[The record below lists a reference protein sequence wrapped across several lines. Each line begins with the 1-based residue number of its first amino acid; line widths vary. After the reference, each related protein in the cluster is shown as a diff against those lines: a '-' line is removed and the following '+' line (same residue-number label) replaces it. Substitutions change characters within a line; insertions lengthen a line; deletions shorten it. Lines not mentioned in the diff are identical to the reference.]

1 MKLERKEKVGKFLAA
16 VFAIL
21 LFLALWKSATMG
33 TELGALIPGPEA
45 VLKKLIESTYT
56 NIGKHTII
64 QHSIISLRRVLVAY
78 LAACGSGVLLGLL
91 MGWYPKMEAI
101 FMPLF
106 GIIRPIPPIA
116 WTSLAILWFGLGEMP
131 KYFIIF
137 IAAFANVV
145 INAYD
150 GAKSV
155 DMTLIG
161 CARMLG
167 AKDNQLFFK
176 IVMPA
181 AVPYIFAGLQ
191 IALSNSWAAVIAAE
205 MVRSSEGL
213 GWVIITG
220 MTVNNMEQ
228 IFSGIV
234 MIGMIGLLLAAV
246 MRRIE
251 AGLCA
256 WNKSGV

>member
-1 MKLERKEKVGKFLAA
+1 MKTENREKVLDFISALAA
-16 VFAIL
+16 VAV
-21 LFLALWKSATMG
+21 FLVIWQAATSG
-33 TELGALIPGPEA
+33 TRLGTLIPGPVG
-45 VLKKLIESTYT
+45 VLKALVESTYT
-56 NIGKHTII
+56 DIGKQTII
-64 QHSIISLRRVLVAY
+64 EHSIISLRRVLVAY
-78 LAACGSGVLLGLL
+78 TAACISGVLLGLL
-91 MGWYPKMEAI
+91 MGWYPKMEAL

-106 GIIRPIPPIA
+106 GVVRPIPPIA

-137 IAAFANVV
+137 IAAFCNVV

-155 DMTLIG
+155 DMKLIG

-167 AKDNQLFFK
+167 ARDNQLFFR
-176 IVMPA
+176 IVLPS

-228 IFSGIV
+228 IFCGIV
-234 MIGMIGLLLAAV
+234 MIGVIGLLLAAI

>member
-1 MKLERKEKVGKFLAA
+1 MKVSKREKMLDILSAVCAIA
-16 VFAIL
+16 VFL
-21 LFLALWKSATMG
+21 LVWQIATSG
-33 TELGALIPGPEA
+33 TRLGTLIPGPA
-45 VLKKLIESTYT
+45 DVLKKLFESMYT
-56 NIGKHTII
+56 DIGKNTMIE
-64 QHSIISLRRVLVAY
+64 HSLISVRRVLTAY
-78 LAACGSGVLLGLL
+78 IAACITGIFLGLL
-91 MGWYPKMEAI
+91 MGWYPKIEAI

-106 GIIRPIPPIA
+106 GVIRPIPPIA

-137 IAAFANVV
+137 IAAFCNIV

-150 GAKSV
+150 GARSV
-155 DMTLIG
+155 DQRLIG

-167 AKDNQLFFK
+167 ARDNQLFLR
-176 IVMPA
+176 IVLPS

-228 IFSGIV
+228 IFCGIV
-234 MIGMIGLLLAAV
+234 MIGVIGLSLAAF

-251 AGLCA
+251 ARLCI

>member
-1 MKLERKEKVGKFLAA
+1 MKSNGKEKMMNFFSAVSAIAIFL
-16 VFAIL
+16 VIWQ
-21 LFLALWKSATMG
+21 LATSG
-33 TELGALIPGPEA
+33 TELGTLIPGPVD
-45 VLKKLIESTYT
+45 VLKKLVESVYT
-56 NIGKHTII
+56 DIGKQTIVE
-64 QHSIISLRRVLVAY
+64 HSLISLRRVLTAY
-78 LAACGSGVLLGLL
+78 IAACVSGVFLGLL
-91 MGWYPKMEAI
+91 MGWYPKAEAV

-106 GIIRPIPPIA
+106 GVIRPIPPIA

-137 IAAFANVV
+137 IAAFCNVV

-155 DMTLIG
+155 DMKLIG

-176 IVMPA
+176 IVLPY

-228 IFSGIV
+228 IFCGIV
-234 MIGMIGLLLAAV
+234 MIGVIGLLLAAV
-246 MRRIE
+246 MRKIE
-251 AGLCA
+251 ARLCA